1 MSHRARRPGHGLGPV
16 VILLLALTA
25 CDLLPGQSGDQKTAT
40 PSAPPTAQPAPAAA
54 PAVDGEAGV
63 GADGQTSASP
73 LPGQAPGQSVNPA
86 AGQTP
91 VSGATASAA
100 LSPAPQTPTQ
110 TPTQAPPTAQTPPA
124 AGAPATPAS
133 ATPAP
138 VPNPM
143 AFPRRSGRLD
153 LAGARRTFGDEFD
166 TFDWDEQFYGMGPR
180 HGRWRT
186 SYMNGDNPDNLD
198 NRTLPGNR
206 ELQVYMDASFPKGGD
221 RPFGIHPFEILNGG
235 VLRITANPASPQVR
249 ARSWGRPYTSG
260 VITSWGSFSQKYG
273 VFQLRAKTPRGHGL
287 WPAFWML
294 NQEGGWPPEID
305 IMEILGQTP
314 NSLYT
319 AVHTRQTGRHRG
331 KGETTTVPDTSLDFH
346 TYTVDW
352 GPRDVIFYFDD
363 AEVWRH
369 PTPRDMHKPMFLIV
383 NLAVGGKWPGAPN
396 RETPFPAHLDVDWIR
411 VWQRGEYPR

>member
-1 MSHRARRPGHGLGPV
+1 MSHGAGRPRLRLGLV
-16 VILLLALTA
+16 VTLLLALSA
-25 CDLLPGQSGDQKTAT
+25 CEPPPAKPRDPKTT
-40 PSAPPTAQPAPAAA
+40 SQSAPAPMQPAPAPGEVVLPPEGGADLAAAPPTTATTAVPAAPGQVLPKPGQPAPPPSPQPTSQTQAVAPPA
-54 PAVDGEAGV
+54 PAV
-63 GADGQTSASP
+63 
-73 LPGQAPGQSVNPA
+73 
-86 AGQTP
+86 
-91 VSGATASAA
+91 ATA
-100 LSPAPQTPTQ
+100 PV
-110 TPTQAPPTAQTPPA
+110 
-124 AGAPATPAS
+124 APATGTPP
-133 ATPAP
+133 PAP

-153 LAGARRTFGDEFD
+153 LTGARRTFGDEFH

-180 HGRWRT
+180 QGRWRT

-206 ELQVYMDASFPKGGD
+206 ELQVYMDASFPKEGG
-221 RPFGIHPFEILNGG
+221 RPFGIHPFEIINGD

-249 ARSWGRPYTSG
+249 ARAWGRPYTSG

-294 NQEGGWPPEID
+294 KQEGGWPPEID

-314 NSLYT
+314 DSLYT

-331 KGETTTVPDTSLDFH
+331 KGETTTVPDTSADFH

-352 GPRDVIFYFDD
+352 GPRDLIFYFDD
-363 AEVWRH
+363 VEVFRH

-396 RETPFPAHLDVDWIR
+396 RETQFPAHLDVDWVR
-411 VWQRGEYPR
+411 AWQRGEYPR